1 MSVATRYLLDT
12 DIFIHIRRGSSREAV
27 RRFERLQVDDAAMS
41 IISYG
46 ELIYGAEKSRSR
58 DQALDALRDLVT
70 QIRVLPLPKAAGE
83 LYGAM
88 RAELERRGEMI
99 GGNDLWIAAH
109 ARAEGLTLVT
119 NNERE
124 FKRITG
130 LKIENWTR

>member
-1 MSVATRYLLDT
+1 MTVATRYLIDT

-27 RRFERLQVDDAAMS
+27 RRFEKLKVDEAAMS

-46 ELIYGAEKSRSR
+46 ELLYGAEKSRSR
-58 DQALDALRDLVT
+58 DQPRDALRDLVT
-70 QIRVLPLPKAAGE
+70 QIQVLPLPAAAGE

-88 RAELERRGEMI
+88 RADLERRGEMI

-109 ARAEGLTLVT
+109 ARAEALTLVT

-130 LKIENWTR
+130 LKIKHWTR